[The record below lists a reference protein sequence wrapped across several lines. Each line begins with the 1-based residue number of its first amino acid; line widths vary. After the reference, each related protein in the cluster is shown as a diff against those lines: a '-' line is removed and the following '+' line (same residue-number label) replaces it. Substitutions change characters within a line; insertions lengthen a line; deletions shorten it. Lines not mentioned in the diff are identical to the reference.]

1 MSSIKHSKF
10 KNTGILFE
18 LLVRQLTADVLS
30 NTQSKAQDII
40 KEHFSKRSELL
51 KELELYNNLSKEK
64 FTNEIKANHFIDAVL
79 SARTRLNN
87 GKLKREKY
95 NLIKTI
101 KESFDID
108 LFFKSSVEN
117 YKVLASIYKIFEEYT
132 SNHDNSPLDS
142 VKSRYTLVEHVSNA
156 QSKDKKETN
165 IYKEFKSQDKDV
177 RITAYKIL
185 VERFNDK
192 YRGLNLDQKRI
203 LSEYINHISNSPKL
217 NDFIKSEIKNLKNIL
232 KENISIIKDKTV
244 KIKLVE
250 VSNILTTV
258 YNKSKIEDN
267 DVLAIMRYYELT
279 EELANVK

>member
-217 NDFIKSEIKNLKNIL
+217 NHFIKSEIKNLKNIL

-258 YNKSKIEDN
+258 YNKNKIEDN